1 VPPVRQTNF
10 SAGELDPLLHGR
22 TDLALYSK
30 GAKTVRNFV
39 PLKNG
44 SLMTRP
50 GSTHVAVVKTIAA
63 YTGLAAGAEPDRP
76 VRLERFVFSDTDSCV
91 LELGE
96 KYVRFHA
103 LGRTIEKPAGTT
115 YEITQY
121 TDRNGVVQPLPWAAT
136 QIWKLNFAQVGNILF
151 VVGEGYPP
159 LELRRN
165 AQNDW
170 TATETS
176 FSPPAPAMP
185 DVGSSA
191 MPDPFNP
198 GTGPIQAL
206 TTPFMLK
213 RPLPGAGAGEPLREW
228 RWGFT
233 AIMRRLSDGLILESA
248 FTEVKYSTDGIETFV
263 GPGTPPDQQLL
274 ADNQVA
280 VYPDK
285 PVTLVRLFN
294 ANGTPPDFQT
304 LAFRLYRGRGDVF
317 GWVGDTRTHEF
328 VDQGDEPDY
337 TIQPP
342 LGTDPFRRII
352 GGLAFIE
359 RPLAV
364 GFFQQRRVFG
374 GGSIITARTLIG
386 GVWTGGDNIGRV
398 DTLFFSATNDFYNFD
413 QRLALHIAGEP
424 LTFQLAARRREF
436 IRHLVPM
443 DRLVVLTNCSSW
455 TIGGQTGSPLDF
467 DSVDARVC
475 DDVGS
480 GYVRPLIVD
489 GCVLFV
495 RTKGTGARVLVPA
508 SSDTPYRGLDVS
520 ENARHLFVGKDRQI
534 VDWAYQ
540 EDPFGLIWAVRA
552 DGTLLSFTF
561 DRGHEVTAWAHHDSE
576 PGSATYESV
585 CTVPEGDEDAVYVV
599 VKRFIKGDAGGQDLE
614 AVRCIERFTSRVRR
628 IKETD
633 PNPTVVAVPSVD
645 DVDTLFPTD
654 VCVDAAIRYRG
665 PPTLTFTG
673 LDRHAFKE
681 VYVVARGMS
690 VEKGTVDADGNLT
703 LNLPAAPAAN
713 AVDENGQPIF
723 VAHIGL
729 AFTCDFESLAHYG
742 GSTLQQRTV
751 SEICFELDEARGV
764 KAGQSLTK
772 LTVWKQR
779 AVSDAFGAI
788 SAATTLLQTPV
799 TNAWDKTARVCL
811 RQELPLPVTVVGIT
825 REVV

>member
-22 TDLALYSK
+22 TDLALYAK
-30 GAKTVRNFV
+30 GAKTVRNWV
-39 PLKNG
+39 PLKSG
-44 SLMTRP
+44 SLQTRP
-50 GSTHVAVVKTIAA
+50 GSTVVADVKAIAA
-63 YTGLAAGAEPDRP
+63 YSGVAAGVTPPRP
-76 VRLERFVFSDTDSCV
+76 VRIEHFVFSDTDSCV

-96 KYVRFHA
+96 QYVRFHT
-103 LGRTIEKPAGTT
+103 LGRTLEKPAGTT
-115 YEITQY
+115 YEITHY
-121 TDRNGVVQPLPWAAT
+121 TDRNGVVQQLPWYAT
-136 QIWKLNFAQVGNILF
+136 QLWKLNFAQVGNILF
-151 VVGEGYPP
+151 VVGEGTPP
-159 LELRRN
+159 IELRRN
-165 AQNDW
+165 GQTDW
-170 TATETS
+170 SATETS
-176 FSPPAPAMP
+176 FAPPAPAMP

-191 MPDPFNP
+191 APDPFNP
-198 GTGPIQAL
+198 GTGPQQLL

-213 RPLPGAGAGEPLREW
+213 RPLPGSALGEPAREW

-233 AIMRRLSDGLILESA
+233 AIMRRLSDGLILESS
-248 FTEVKYSTDGIETFV
+248 FTEVKYSTDGVETFATT
-263 GPGTPPDQQLL
+263 GPPDQQLL

-317 GWVGDTRTHEF
+317 GWIGDTRTHEF

-359 RPLAV
+359 RPLAI

-374 GGSIITARTLIG
+374 GGSIITAPTLIG
-386 GVWTGGDNIGRV
+386 GVPVGGDNIGRV

-413 QRLALHIAGEP
+413 QRLALHVAGEP
-424 LTFQLAARRREF
+424 LIFQLAARRREF
-436 IRHLVPM
+436 IRHLVPLE
-443 DRLVVLTNCSSW
+443 RLVVLTNCSCW

-480 GYVRPLIVD
+480 GYVQPLIVD
-489 GCVLFV
+489 GAVLFV
-495 RTKGTGARVLVPA
+495 RTKGTGARVLVPGSA
-508 SSDTPYRGLDVS
+508 DAPYRGLDVS

-561 DRGHEVTAWAHHDSE
+561 DRERQVTAWARHDTE
-576 PGSATYESV
+576 DGDATYESV

-599 VKRFIKGDAGGQDLE
+599 VRRLIKGDSIGQDTE
-614 AVRCIERFTSRVRR
+614 VQRTIERFTSRVRR
-628 IKETD
+628 VKETD
-633 PNPTVVAVPSVD
+633 PNPTVVAVPTVV

-654 VCVDAAIRYRG
+654 VAVDAAIRYRG
-665 PPTLTFTG
+665 VPTLTFTG

-681 VYVVARGMS
+681 VYVVARGMA

-703 LNLPAAPAAN
+703 LNLPALPAAN
-713 AVDENGQPIF
+713 AVDQNGQPIF

-729 AFTCDFESLAHYG
+729 AYDCDFESLAYYG
-742 GSTLQQRTV
+742 GTTLQPKTV
-751 SEICFELDEARGV
+751 ASVCFELDESRGV

-772 LTVWKQR
+772 LTTWRQR
-779 AVSDAFGAI
+779 AVTDAFGAI
-788 SAATTLLQTPV
+788 GAATTLLETPV